1 MYKGLF
7 QYLVGGEPMVDASE
21 VVVAGSPAEAVD
33 AFGDG
38 DGVTVVA
45 GGTIVMP
52 EITHGRLAPRRAL
65 LITRAGLAGIV
76 HDGARLPIGAATT
89 LAELEDAPEPLGT
102 CAPHV

>member
-1 MYKGLF
+1 MYKKPLSSG
-7 QYLVGGEPMVDASE
+7 LVGGEPMVDATE

-52 EITHGRLAPRRAL
+52 EIAHGRLAPRRAL
-65 LITRAGLAGIV
+65 LITRAGLGGIV
-76 HDGARLPIGAATT
+76 HDGDRLTIRAATT
-89 LAELEDAPEPLGT
+89 LAAPDDAP
-102 CAPHV
+102 A